1 MEEIKYEELTA
12 VELADVAGG
21 QSTDPDAA
29 NWQAT
34 GAEMGT
40 AFIFRN
46 MLWHRLKLGDT
57 LWKVSQQYGT
67 TVDQIRKW
75 NPATTDPKTVL
86 QAGAALVVKTNLTAA
101 DLANYPAYRF

>member
-12 VELADVAGG
+12 AELADVAGG
-21 QSTDPDAA
+21 QTTDPDAA

-57 LWKVSQQYGT
+57 LWQLSQQYGT
-67 TVDQIRKW
+67 TVEQIRLW
-75 NPATTDPKTVL
+75 NPASTDSKVVL
-86 QAGAALVVKTNLTAA
+86 QAGAALVVRTNLTDA